1 MGETRFFERLYGS
14 LKAGEIT
21 RREFT
26 QRALGAGLSAATVA
40 FVVNALDFE
49 KGFAQATPE
58 ASPSASLEAT
68 AEELVGVR
76 PEFGTENQTRGEGGN
91 LNLLLWQVP
100 TVLNQHVST
109 GGKDTTSSGLYM
121 EPLLNFTPESTLVTR
136 LAAEVPSVS
145 NGGIAP
151 DFSSV
156 TYKLKEGVL
165 WSDGE
170 PFTAADVRFTYEW
183 VSNPEN
189 AATTFENY
197 SNVASVD
204 VIDDLTVTVNFTTP
218 TLAWYIPFVGTNGG
232 SILPGHVWGFDATDT
247 GPNTDF
253 RTAPVGT
260 GPFKV
265 TSFSEGVELVV
276 EANEYYRE
284 PNKPYF
290 SSVSVTGGAGTSEGA
305 ARAVLQTGEADWAW
319 NIQVAPDV
327 IADMANGGTGQM
339 ITFAG
344 VATEAIYINFTDPNT
359 EASTGERSSLE
370 IPHPSLTDLAVQQA
384 MSYAIDRNL
393 IADEFYGNGQPGAWR
408 YLVGIPLYENDHY
421 PYSYDPAMANQI
433 LDEAGW
439 VLDGNV
445 RSKDGVEL
453 SYVYHTTI
461 NALRQDTQAVVQAN
475 LAEVGIEVELKSTDS
490 TIFFDSGVGNDLN
503 YPHFYSDV
511 EMYTT
516 NPTSPFPTDYLQ
528 IFYAGPENRN
538 IAQQSNDWSG
548 QNITRYAN
556 PDYDAAIEAALS
568 TTDPEVATA
577 AIIRC
582 SDILTDDA
590 AVIPLV
596 NRGGGGAA
604 ALTLM
609 AENIAPGPWEGDFW
623 NIANWRRV

>member
-1 MGETRFFERLYGS
+1 M
-14 LKAGEIT
+14 
-21 RREFT
+21 
-26 QRALGAGLSAATVA
+26 
-40 FVVNALDFE
+40 
-49 KGFAQATPE
+49 
-58 ASPSASLEAT
+58 
-68 AEELVGVR
+68 
-76 PEFGTENQTRGEGGN
+76 
-91 LNLLLWQVP
+91 LLWQVP

-109 GGKDTTSSGLYM
+109 GGKDTTASGLYM

-136 LAAEVPSVS
+136 LAAEVSVS

-247 GPNTDF
+247 GPNTNF

-260 GPFKV
+260 WTISSHLLFRRRGTGRPSQRILPGAEQALLSPAFR
-265 TSFSEGVELVV
+265 SP
-276 EANEYYRE
+276 AE
-284 PNKPYF
+284 P
-290 SSVSVTGGAGTSEGA
+290 ATSEGA

-370 IPHPSLTDLAVQQA
+370 IPHPSLTDLAVRQA
-384 MSYAIDRNL
+384 MNCARS
-393 IADEFYGNGQPGAWR
+393 IATSSRMSSTATVSPVRGGTWSAFRSTKTTLPVQLRSGKLA
-408 YLVGIPLYENDHY
+408 
-421 PYSYDPAMANQI
+421 SQI

-445 RSKDGVEL
+445 RSKDENRAEL
-453 SYVYHTTI
+453 RLSHHQCG
-461 NALRQDTQAVVQAN
+461 AA
-475 LAEVGIEVELKSTDS
+475 G
-490 TIFFDSGVGNDLN
+490 
-503 YPHFYSDV
+503 
-511 EMYTT
+511 
-516 NPTSPFPTDYLQ
+516 
-528 IFYAGPENRN
+528 YAGGR
-538 IAQQSNDWSG
+538 
-548 QNITRYAN
+548 
-556 PDYDAAIEAALS
+556 
-568 TTDPEVATA
+568 
-577 AIIRC
+577 
-582 SDILTDDA
+582 
-590 AVIPLV
+590 
-596 NRGGGGAA
+596 
-604 ALTLM
+604 
-609 AENIAPGPWEGDFW
+609 
-623 NIANWRRV
+623 

>member
-26 QRALGAGLSAATVA
+26 QRALGAGPSAATVA

-91 LNLLLWQVP
+91 LNVLLWQVP

-218 TLAWYIPFVGTNGG
+218 TLAW
-232 SILPGHVWGFDATDT
+232 
-247 GPNTDF
+247 
-253 RTAPVGT
+253 
-260 GPFKV
+260 
-265 TSFSEGVELVV
+265 
-276 EANEYYRE
+276 
-284 PNKPYF
+284 
-290 SSVSVTGGAGTSEGA
+290 
-305 ARAVLQTGEADWAW
+305 
-319 NIQVAPDV
+319 
-327 IADMANGGTGQM
+327 
-339 ITFAG
+339 
-344 VATEAIYINFTDPNT
+344 
-359 EASTGERSSLE
+359 
-370 IPHPSLTDLAVQQA
+370 
-384 MSYAIDRNL
+384 
-393 IADEFYGNGQPGAWR
+393 
-408 YLVGIPLYENDHY
+408 
-421 PYSYDPAMANQI
+421 
-433 LDEAGW
+433 
-439 VLDGNV
+439 
-445 RSKDGVEL
+445 
-453 SYVYHTTI
+453 
-461 NALRQDTQAVVQAN
+461 
-475 LAEVGIEVELKSTDS
+475 
-490 TIFFDSGVGNDLN
+490 
-503 YPHFYSDV
+503 
-511 EMYTT
+511 
-516 NPTSPFPTDYLQ
+516 
-528 IFYAGPENRN
+528 
-538 IAQQSNDWSG
+538 
-548 QNITRYAN
+548 
-556 PDYDAAIEAALS
+556 
-568 TTDPEVATA
+568 
-577 AIIRC
+577 
-582 SDILTDDA
+582 
-590 AVIPLV
+590 
-596 NRGGGGAA
+596 
-604 ALTLM
+604 
-609 AENIAPGPWEGDFW
+609 
-623 NIANWRRV
+623 